1 MAKPKANWS
10 QFRSGG
16 EAYPLQRSR
25 GDGDDDAEAA
35 VVAMFREKEDRRD
48 NGDGVTLSR
57 ERQEMRGMLGAI
69 AAWSEVAD
77 VCTNVRIWKQLR
89 NTESF
94 EGKRLLSHMYTYI
107 NLSEREKGTEKEGE
121 EERLSPRVAMSGHT
135 RPLSPPKPK
144 PFRYRKFLN
153 FCLII
158 IKKMLEYCTCTGQG
172 RKLTAEPVSGEV
184 DERKACTTSCERTKG
199 PSSYNH
205 KYHV

>member
-1 MAKPKANWS
+1 
-10 QFRSGG
+10 
-16 EAYPLQRSR
+16 
-25 GDGDDDAEAA
+25 
-35 VVAMFREKEDRRD
+35 RRD
-48 NGDGVTLSR
+48 SGDGVTLSR

-77 VCTNVRIWKQLR
+77 QLR

-94 EGKRLLSHMYTYI
+94 KGKRLLSHIYTHI

-144 PFRYRKFLN
+144 PFRYTGCFGNCGAIAKK
-153 FCLII
+153 II
-158 IKKMLEYCTCTGQG
+158 PYVKAGQG

-184 DERKACTTSCERTKG
+184 DERKACTERTKG